1 MKREQKFHVLQISI
15 WKLKQVNKLY
25 GNSVGDKLLIDVAD
39 ELNQITEGNYIFRIH
54 GNKFLIFSM
63 SQADYEKTK
72 QEVMELFQTPF
83 DIGDEMID
91 FPATIC

>member
-1 MKREQKFHVLQISI
+1 MGIS
-15 WKLKQVNKLY
+15 
-25 GNSVGDKLLIDVAD
+25 
-39 ELNQITEGNYIFRIH
+39 
-54 GNKFLIFSM
+54 LIFSM

-91 FPATIC
+91 FPATICGITDAEELVDNDMMLAYLEYLILLKPKSDKTTLIENSETTRQDSYMNSV

>member
-39 ELNQITEGNYIFRIH
+39 ELNQITEEIIFFEFMGIS
-54 GNKFLIFSM
+54 F
-63 SQADYEKTK
+63 
-72 QEVMELFQTPF
+72 
-83 DIGDEMID
+83 
-91 FPATIC
+91 

>member
-54 GNKFLIFSM
+54 GNQFLIFSM

-83 DIGDEMID
+83 DIGDE
-91 FPATIC
+91 